1 MKTLLLKINFFV
13 FLFIITNLFLVG
25 SIYGQCPS
33 VGSYA
38 IGSSQDWTAIS
49 GISTCNSSLI
59 TTNSTFNGNVSI
71 SYSGANSELT
81 FNVNKLTINGNLVI
95 QSTANGNIFTI
106 AANTTL
112 IILGNLGDPANNNIS
127 YHLGVG
133 SVLIV
138 TGTIYGKNGNTIGGS
153 GGTISA
159 GDLDFQGTFNCV
171 SGDCPVINVSSCT
184 QSGTVCAANNNKV
197 CSINYGGT
205 VGPAD
210 QYLCGSILDPLA
222 LTISGYTGQILRWES
237 SINSGATWTGINSVS
252 TSYDPPIISLSTIYR
267 AVVLKASGPDFC
279 ISYSTQGT
287 AAVSSL
293 NTVDAGSSAPILC
306 INSTLIDIMHT
317 TTGATGI
324 SNNGIAGVNSLPAGV
339 KATWLLNRITI
350 SGTPTVS
357 GIFNYSIPLS
367 GGCGSVSAT
376 GTITVNLLPV
386 ITLQPIN
393 QLDCEKRLVSFKV
406 VASGSGL
413 SYSWQRKK
421 PTDGSFTTI
430 PVGESNT
437 TYPVSGEISIDNA
450 GSAQYPNGTRFQ
462 VLISNGNC
470 SVTSNTATLSV
481 NEITSITPIT
491 TAVTQCY
498 GTNYTYVVSSSYPA
512 NVVSYQWKKSVASGV
527 WNVISNGGA
536 YSGVTTASLTITG
549 GTPLESGEYRV
560 YITFTNSTTQ
570 CSVDSSTRTRQI
582 TFLPVLTTPLATV
595 VQPNCTTP
603 TGTIDVIVQSAS
615 DSYSFDNGLNYQ
627 PSNIKSGLTAGN
639 YNVKIKNIMGCI
651 STTTAAEVV
660 SAITSWS
667 GSWSDGVPTISRK
680 IIFNSVYNSTGD
692 LSGCS
697 CDVSAGANVTVNQG
711 HTLTIASQVNVASL
725 GTLTFE
731 DTASLVQLNNVSNI
745 GNISYKRFTTPIS
758 KFDYT
763 YWSSPVFNQSL
774 INVSPNTALDKFY
787 SFNAATD
794 SWVQESSSNLMSI
807 GKGYII
813 RGPNNYFAPR
823 PPSPYEAIFIG
834 VPNNGSFSIPITT
847 GTVESS
853 YLIGNPYPSA
863 LDANSFINANS
874 SVIDGTLYFWT
885 HNTAIQQR
893 ENIDPS
899 KAGSGAYAYTS
910 DDYASYNL
918 TGGVATTSTVG
929 TAANPSGTVPTGKIG
944 SGQGFFVTSIAA
956 GNIVFKNDMR
966 VGVGSITGNNSQF
979 FKIAP
984 KGITAEG
991 NEKNRVW
998 LNLTNTQGAF
1008 KQTLIGYVSG
1018 ATNDFD
1024 SRYDGE
1030 SFDGNEFIDFYSVN
1044 DDKDLVIQ
1052 GRALPFVDTDE
1063 VPLGYSSTIAGDF
1076 TISIDQ
1082 VDGLF
1087 TGKEIYLKD
1096 NMTNSIHNLNK
1107 SAYDYKT
1114 EIGTFNNRF
1123 TLRYTNA
1130 NKTLAKEDFE
1140 LAEYGVLISNKNKE
1154 VKVNSSVENIDKVL
1168 IFDMS
1173 GRQVYKNTTVNN
1185 KVLVIRNIQS
1195 EKQILIVKVELQNGQ
1210 SVTQKIVY

>member
-1 MKTLLLKINFFV
+1 MKTLLLKINLFV
-13 FLFIITNLFLVG
+13 FLFIIANLFLAG
-25 SIYGQCPS
+25 SVYGQCPS

-49 GISTCNSSLI
+49 GISTCNSALI

-81 FNVNKLTINGNLVI
+81 FNVNNLTINGNLVI

-153 GGTISA
+153 GGTVSA

-197 CSINYGGT
+197 CSTNYGGT

-222 LTISGYTGQILRWES
+222 ITVSGYAGQILRWES

-252 TSYDPPIISLSTIYR
+252 ASYDPPIISLSTIYR
-267 AVVLKASGPDFC
+267 AVVLKVSGSDFC

-287 AAVSSL
+287 AAVRSL
-293 NTVDAGSSAPILC
+293 NTVNAGSSTPILC
-306 INSTLIDIMHT
+306 INSTLIDIIHT

-324 SNNGIAGVNSLPAGV
+324 SNNGIAGVNGLPAGV
-339 KATWLLNRITI
+339 KATWLLNKITI

-357 GIFNYSIPLS
+357 GIFNYSIPLV

-393 QLDCEKRLVSFKV
+393 QLDCEKRLVSFKA

-430 PVGESNT
+430 PVGETNT
-437 TYPVSGEISIDNA
+437 TYPVSGEISIDNV
-450 GSAQYPNGTRFQ
+450 GSAQYPNGTQFQ

-470 SVTSNTATLSV
+470 NVTSNTAILSV
-481 NEITSITPIT
+481 NEITSLTPIS

-498 GTNYTYVVSSSYPA
+498 GTNYTYVVSISYPA

-536 YSGVTTASLTITG
+536 YSGATTAALTITG

-560 YITFTNSTTQ
+560 YMTFTNSTTQ

-582 TFLPVLTTPLATV
+582 TFLPLLTTPLATV
-595 VQPNCTTP
+595 IQPNCTTP
-603 TGTIDVIVQSAS
+603 TGTIDVTVQSAS
-615 DSYSFDNGLNYQ
+615 DTYSFDNGVNYQ
-627 PSNIKSGLTAGN
+627 PSNIKAGLTVGN

-651 STTTAAEVV
+651 STTTAAQVV
-660 SAITSWS
+660 SPTTTWS

-697 CDVSAGANVTVNQG
+697 CDISAGANVTVNQG
-711 HTLTIASQVNVASL
+711 HTLTIANQVNVASL

-745 GNISYKRFTTPIS
+745 GNITYKRQTSIIRNS
-758 KFDYT
+758 DYT
-763 YWSSPVFNQSL
+763 YWSTPVSPQTL

-794 SWVQESSSNLMSI
+794 SWVPESSTSTMI
-807 GKGYII
+807 KGKGYII
-813 RGPNNYFAPR
+813 RGPSFFPSPN
-823 PPSPYEAIFIG
+823 PPSGIHQASFIG
-834 VPNNGSFSIPITT
+834 VPNNGDVSIPITT
-847 GTVESS
+847 NNIESS

-885 HNTAIQQR
+885 HNTAITNNQ
-893 ENIDPS
+893 
-899 KAGSGAYAYTS
+899 YTS

-918 TGGVATTSTVG
+918 TGGAATTSTVG
-929 TAANPSGTVPTGKIG
+929 TAAITSGAVPTGKIG

-956 GNIVFKNDMR
+956 GNIVFNNSMR
-966 VGVGSITGNNSQF
+966 VGGGAAPGNNSQF

-984 KGITAEG
+984 KGLTVEG
-991 NEKNRVW
+991 IEKNRVW
-998 LNLTNTQGAF
+998 LNLTNSQGAF
-1008 KQTLIGYVSG
+1008 KQTLVGYVSG

-1024 SRYDGE
+1024 NRYDGE
-1030 SFDGNEFIDFYSVN
+1030 SFDANEFIDFYSVN
-1044 DDKDLVIQ
+1044 DDKNLVIQ

-1114 EIGTFNNRF
+1114 EIGTFSNRF

-1168 IFDMS
+1168 IYDMS